1 MRLFSFTLII
11 DMDFG
16 NIRVGEKIS
25 YTDYLTVQSVNSRDN
40 SIVVKNVAGQEFT
53 VKGRTLVESMN
64 SGSQYTTTEKISRTQ
79 MVEKLESAGDKVFT
93 VVFDKADGE
102 ERTLT
107 GHLVSLEP
115 KMGRSQVRD
124 LNISGSNPL
133 RLVDHRT
140 LKSLIL
146 NGIKYVAK

>member
-1 MRLFSFTLII
+1 
-11 DMDFG
+11 MDF
-16 NIRVGEKIS
+16 NSIRVGEKIS
-25 YTDYLTVQSVNSRDN
+25 YTDYMTVQAVNSRDN
-40 SIVVKNVAGQEFT
+40 SIVVKNAAGQEFT
-53 VKGRTLVESMN
+53 VKGRTLIQSMN
-64 SGSQYTTTEKISRTQ
+64 SGNQYTNTERISRTE
-79 MVEKLESAGDKVFT
+79 MVEKLETAGDKVFT

-107 GHLVSLEP
+107 GHLVSTEA

-124 LNISGSNPL
+124 LNVTGSNPL

-146 NGIKYVAK
+146 NGVKYVAK